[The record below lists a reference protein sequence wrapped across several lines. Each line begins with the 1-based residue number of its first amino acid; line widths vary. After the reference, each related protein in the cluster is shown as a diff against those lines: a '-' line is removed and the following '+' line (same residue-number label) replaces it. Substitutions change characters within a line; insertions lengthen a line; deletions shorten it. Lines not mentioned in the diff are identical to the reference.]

1 MGFWDFANNNSIELV
16 VIVLIV
22 MSSLEG
28 IVKAVC
34 NKNNPKETE
43 HETKEEEKL

>member
-34 NKNNPKETE
+34 NKNKPK
-43 HETKEEEKL
+43 ETKEEEKL